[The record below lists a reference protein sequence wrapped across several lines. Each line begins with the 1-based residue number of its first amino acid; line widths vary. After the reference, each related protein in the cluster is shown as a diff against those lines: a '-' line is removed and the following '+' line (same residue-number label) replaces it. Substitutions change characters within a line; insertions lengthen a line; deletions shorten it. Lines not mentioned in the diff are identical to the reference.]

1 MFKLDKNSPLPIY
14 FQIQEILKEK
24 ISSGEWN
31 PGERIPSEQ
40 ALSEMLNVSRMT
52 IRQAL
57 NNLVKESLISRKRGI
72 GTFVSVKDGIEVEES
87 LQALRSFS
95 EDISSIGMTPTNKL
109 LGFSTTEA
117 DEYLAEVLSIE
128 CGSEV
133 FKIERCRLANEHPIA
148 IETTYIPKYLVN
160 RIDEQVLNHSLYE
173 YFEVSL
179 GYSIK
184 KATKWI
190 KASLMSESD
199 SLILEVAEES
209 PALELHQI
217 TYINDDVPLEYVS
230 CIYRADRYRFTI
242 DIERT

>member
-1 MFKLDKNSPLPIY
+1 MLKLDKNSPLPIY
-14 FQIQEILKEK
+14 FQIQEILKQK
-24 ISSGEWN
+24 INSGEWK

-40 ALSEMLNVSRMT
+40 TLSEMLNVSRMT

-87 LQALRSFS
+87 LKSLRSFS
-95 EDISSIGMTPTNKL
+95 EDITSVGLTPTNKL
-109 LGFSTTEA
+109 LGFSTIEA
-117 DEYLAEVLSIE
+117 DDYLAEVLSIE
-128 CGSEV
+128 SGSEI
-133 FKIERCRLANEHPIA
+133 FKIERCRLANDQPIA
-148 IETTYIPKYLVN
+148 IETTYLPKKLVN
-160 RIDEQVLNHSLYE
+160 RIDEKVLNHSLYE

-190 KASLMSESD
+190 KASLMSEKD
-199 SLILEVAEES
+199 SLILETAEDS

-217 TYINDDVPLEYVS
+217 TFINEGIPLEYVS

-242 DIERT
+242 DIDR

>member
-1 MFKLDKNSPLPIY
+1 MMLDKNSPLPIY
-14 FQIQEILKEK
+14 FQIQEFLRNK
-24 ISSGEWN
+24 INSGEWL

-87 LQALRSFS
+87 LKFLKSFS
-95 EDISSIGMTPTNKL
+95 EDISSIGLTPTNQL
-109 LGFSTTEA
+109 LGFSTMEA

-128 CGSEV
+128 IGSEV
-133 FKIERCRLANEHPIA
+133 FKIERCRLANDQPIA
-148 IETTYIPKYLVN
+148 IETTYIPKNLVS

-179 GYSIK
+179 GYSIE

-199 SLILEVAEES
+199 ATVLEVAEDS

-217 TYINDDVPLEYVS
+217 TYINGDIPLEYVS

>member
-1 MFKLDKNSPLPIY
+1 MLKLDKNSPLPIY
-14 FQIQEILKEK
+14 FQIQEILKQK
-24 ISSGEWN
+24 INSGEWK

-40 ALSEMLNVSRMT
+40 TLSEMLNVSRMT

-87 LQALRSFS
+87 LKSLRSFS
-95 EDISSIGMTPTNKL
+95 EDITSIGLTPTNKL
-109 LGFSTTEA
+109 LGFSTIEA

-128 CGSEV
+128 SGSEI
-133 FKIERCRLANEHPIA
+133 FKIERCRLANHHPIA
-148 IETTYIPKYLVN
+148 IETTYLPKKLVN
-160 RIDEQVLNHSLYE
+160 RIDEKALNHSLYE
-173 YFEVSL
+173 YFEVAL

-190 KASLMSESD
+190 KASLMTEKD
-199 SLILEVAEES
+199 SLILEVAEDS
-209 PALELHQI
+209 PALELHQV
-217 TYINDDVPLEYVS
+217 TFINEGIPLEYVS

-242 DIERT
+242 DIDR

>member
-1 MFKLDKNSPLPIY
+1 MIKLDKNSPLPIY
-14 FQIQEILKEK
+14 FQIQEILKQK
-24 ISSGEWN
+24 INSGEWQ

-40 ALSEMLNVSRMT
+40 TLSEMLNVSRMT

-57 NNLVKESLISRKRGI
+57 NNLVKESLVSRKRGI

-87 LQALRSFS
+87 LKSLRSFS
-95 EDISSIGMTPTNKL
+95 EDISSIGLTPTNKL
-109 LGFSTTEA
+109 LGFSTIEA

-128 CGSEV
+128 AGSEV
-133 FKIERCRLANEHPIA
+133 FKIERCRLANDHPIA
-148 IETTYIPKYLVN
+148 IETTYLPKHLVN
-160 RIDEQVLNHSLYE
+160 RIDEKALNHSLYE
-173 YFEVSL
+173 FFEVTL

-190 KASLMSESD
+190 KASLMSERD
-199 SLILEVAEES
+199 ALILEVAEES

-217 TYINDDVPLEYVS
+217 TFINDAIPLEYVS

-242 DIERT
+242 DIDR